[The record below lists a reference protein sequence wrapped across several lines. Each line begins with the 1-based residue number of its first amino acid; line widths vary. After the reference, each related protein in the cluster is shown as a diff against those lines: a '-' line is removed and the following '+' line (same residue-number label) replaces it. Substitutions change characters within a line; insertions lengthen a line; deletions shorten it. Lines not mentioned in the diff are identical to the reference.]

1 MNIHFTKTKK
11 LMLDEHYNLLY
22 DGEVSNEKYKEICE
36 TLPLNE
42 NGKKGVI
49 FSTMGSV
56 SGDIIT
62 ILKSITN
69 EVEKTNRQE
78 VYIYDKSTPEDF
90 WYYCTIGKSE
100 KNDDNYIIN
109 NTVNGKVREFMIKY
123 RSYYTKI
130 FNHTTSNI
138 IENSNI
144 SIENCEK
151 LSSLSSSLTIL
162 SKLNLNGKNV
172 MIKEDQPEMNFYL
185 KIKKDEPY
193 TVIELEEKLIN
204 QLIDYINEKLKTK
217 DNLCI
222 TFIISSITSITEKND
237 ITMKL
242 TSNFSVE

>member
-1 MNIHFTKTKK
+1 MNIHFTTSKK
-11 LMLDEHYNLLY
+11 LMFDEHYNLLH
-22 DGEVSNEKYKEICE
+22 DGDVSSEVYKKIGES
-36 TLPLNE
+36 LPLKE
-42 NGKKGVI
+42 NGEKPGIIVVH
-49 FSTMGSV
+49 MGSI

-62 ILKSITN
+62 IMKSITDKVDKSN
-69 EVEKTNRQE
+69 KQE

-90 WYYCTIGKSE
+90 CYFCTVGKSE

-130 FNHTTSNI
+130 FNYTSKI

-144 SIENCEK
+144 SIEDCEK

-162 SKLNLNGKNV
+162 SKLNLNGKNIT
-172 MIKEDQPEMNFYL
+172 IKEDQPEMNFYL
-185 KIKKDEPY
+185 KIKKDESYPP
-193 TVIELEEKLIN
+193 IELEEKLIN
-204 QLIDYINEKLKTK
+204 QLIDYINEKLETK
-217 DNLCI
+217 DNLYI